1 MAKKKNPPAVP
12 NAAWK
17 INIDNR
23 VASGQQLGLSYLQG
37 LASQYGVPYS
47 QITGY
52 IGKKGYTLGE
62 KAAAAAA
69 QPAAPAFNPGQYDS
83 LKIKDA
89 GALENYLKTQLNP
102 ADIKSWQPGV
112 TEKNVPGL
120 DMLAD
125 YMGVKNINSQKE
137 IKQALNILGGM
148 ESPLPAAKAS
158 SAGITNYNS
167 VNDYLKVLGGG
178 VGAPAA
184 TAAAP
189 APVATP
195 VQTLTTPTAPTK
207 SMTAAEAILAGVD
220 EMLAQMQDQDAM
232 AAMATQQQA
241 ELQRQA
247 SRTLAAN
254 MARAGMM
261 PNLQI
266 QPATGVSPTAG
277 THTLQTI
284 LSGLNSGLGSFG
296 SQGTLPVTLNI

>member
-1 MAKKKNPPAVP
+1 
-12 NAAWK
+12 
-17 INIDNR
+17 
-23 VASGQQLGLSYLQG
+23 
-37 LASQYGVPYS
+37 
-47 QITGY
+47 
-52 IGKKGYTLGE
+52 
-62 KAAAAAA
+62 
-69 QPAAPAFNPGQYDS
+69 
-83 LKIKDA
+83 
-89 GALENYLKTQLNP
+89 
-102 ADIKSWQPGV
+102 
-112 TEKNVPGL
+112 
-120 DMLAD
+120 
-125 YMGVKNINSQKE
+125 MGVKNINSQKE

-277 THTLQTI
+277 TQGFKRRSQQFNVAPTVQTI